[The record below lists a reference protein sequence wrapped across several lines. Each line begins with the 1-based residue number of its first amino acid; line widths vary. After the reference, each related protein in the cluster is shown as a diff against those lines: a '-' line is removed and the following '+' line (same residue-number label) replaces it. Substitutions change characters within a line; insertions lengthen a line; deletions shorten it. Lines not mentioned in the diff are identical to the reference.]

1 MSVERKNQIVAAGDI
16 VKARDS
22 LLLGIIAQT
31 VTPEI
36 ANLVDKKF
44 IRIFKETGERAPLI
58 MDLLDKVIGYYVP
71 GATIQR
77 GRSMLSICLPPVV
90 AETARTAAIMLDAT
104 ADSPDTEDLY
114 NKSKELIGLLLRLNY
129 RPTREEHKGWREDS
143 ITSLVNGVPV
153 VNHGAQVINYPASR
167 AISVPNMNADATADR
182 GNVTSRLLHAGH
194 FISAVA
200 GDPVLQGP
208 NTFYRG
214 FRVTS
219 EVYNGTRSEFQDTDH
234 PCLWAPL
241 LDLGTRGLA
250 SEVAW
255 IYVLDIL
262 KEIVEYSRTIN
273 ATMKVLN
280 IANPESEMSKF
291 LRTSTAKAYLVQ
303 GMMVRVQ
310 LAMAKAWSNNNGYGA
325 HRDHLRGGA
334 RYVDS
339 YTSPAGSVSI
349 IALPRLAFQALN
361 RAGLSGRVLHILE
374 ENGVPL
380 TKLLSP
386 ENLLKMTT
394 KLSKTI
400 TQAEILNQPKGTLES
415 STFSSMMDYVTE
427 SKELFTIFL
436 GEAGFNKLCQI
447 TQQPIIVARPEV
459 IRPFTLTQ
467 VNADTETDDNAETDD
482 DADDD
487 DWETDDDA
495 DDDDGETEI
504 DEGTNGDGDG
514 EGGNEAEEAP
524 VRAEI
529 NLDEIEVT
537 RAEPVQAPAG
547 ESEDIAAIVAQLRAE
562 GAL

>member
-44 IRIFKETGERAPLI
+44 VRIFKETGERAPLI

-114 NKSKELIGLLLRLNY
+114 NKSKELLGLLLRLNY
-129 RPTREEHKGWREDS
+129 RPTREEHKGFREGS
-143 ITSLVNGVPV
+143 ITSLVNGVTPV
-153 VNHGAQVINYPASR
+153 INNGAQVISYPASR
-167 AISVPNMNADATADR
+167 DISVPNMNADATADR
-182 GNVTSRLLHAGH
+182 DNVTTRLLHAGH

-200 GDPVLQGP
+200 GDPVLQGL

-214 FRVTS
+214 FSVTS

-310 LAMAKAWSNNNGYGA
+310 LAMVKAWSNNNGYGA

-339 YTSPAGSVSI
+339 YTSPAGSVSVT
-349 IALPRLAFQALN
+349 ALPRLAFQALN
-361 RAGLSGRVLHILE
+361 RAGLSSRLLRILE

-394 KLSKTI
+394 KLSKTVTEAGI
-400 TQAEILNQPKGTLES
+400 SNQPRRTVES
-415 STFSSMMDYVTE
+415 STYSSMMDYVTE

-447 TQQPIIVARPEV
+447 TPHPGIVARQES

-467 VNADTETDDNAETDD
+467 VNADTETDD
-482 DADDD
+482 
-487 DWETDDDA
+487 DA
-495 DDDDGETEI
+495 DDDDGETDI
-504 DEGTNGDGDG
+504 AEGTNGDGDG

-562 GAL
+562 GAI

>member
-44 IRIFKETGERAPLI
+44 VRIFKETGERAPLI

-114 NKSKELIGLLLRLNY
+114 NKSKELLGLLLRLDY
-129 RPTREEHKGWREDS
+129 GPTREEHKGWREDS
-143 ITSLVNGVPV
+143 ITSLVNGVTPV
-153 VNHGAQVINYPASR
+153 ANHGAQVISYPASR
-167 AISVPNMNADATADR
+167 AISVPIMNADATADR
-182 GNVTSRLLHAGH
+182 GNVISRLLHAGH

-200 GDPVLQGP
+200 GDPVLHGP

-219 EVYNGTRSEFQDTDH
+219 EAYNGTRSEFQDTDH

-310 LAMAKAWSNNNGYGA
+310 LAMGKAWSNNNGYGS

-339 YTSPAGSVSI
+339 YTSPAGSVSVA
-349 IALPRLAFQALN
+349 ALPRLAFQALN
-361 RAGLSGRVLHILE
+361 RAGLSSRLLRILE

-394 KLSKTI
+394 KLSKTVTEAGI
-400 TQAEILNQPKGTLES
+400 SNQARRTVES
-415 STFSSMMDYVTE
+415 STFSSMMDYITDSE
-427 SKELFTIFL
+427 ELFTIFL

-447 TQQPIIVARPEV
+447 TQQPILVARQEL

-467 VNADTETDDNAETDD
+467 VNADTETDD
-482 DADDD
+482 DAG
-487 DWETDDDA
+487 
-495 DDDDGETEI
+495 DDDGETEI

-547 ESEDIAAIVAQLRAE
+547 ESEDIADIVAQLRAE

>member
-44 IRIFKETGERAPLI
+44 VRIFKETGERAPLI

-114 NKSKELIGLLLRLNY
+114 NKSKELLGLLLRLNY
-129 RPTREEHKGWREDS
+129 RPTREEHKGFREGS
-143 ITSLVNGVPV
+143 ITSLVNGVTPV
-153 VNHGAQVINYPASR
+153 INNGAQVISYPASR
-167 AISVPNMNADATADR
+167 DISVPNMNADATADR
-182 GNVTSRLLHAGH
+182 DNVTTRLLHAGH

-200 GDPVLQGP
+200 GDPVLQGL

-214 FRVTS
+214 FSVTS

-310 LAMAKAWSNNNGYGA
+310 LAMVKAWSNNNGYGA

-339 YTSPAGSVSI
+339 YTSPAGSVSVT
-349 IALPRLAFQALN
+349 ALPRLAFQALN
-361 RAGLSGRVLHILE
+361 RAGLSSRLLRILE

-394 KLSKTI
+394 KLSKTVTEAGI
-400 TQAEILNQPKGTLES
+400 SNQPRRTVES
-415 STFSSMMDYVTE
+415 STYSSMMDYVTE

-447 TQQPIIVARPEV
+447 TPHPGIVARQES

-467 VNADTETDDNAETDD
+467 VNADTETDD

-487 DWETDDDA
+487 DV
-495 DDDDGETEI
+495 ETEI
-504 DEGTNGDGDG
+504 DDGTNGDDDG

-562 GAL
+562 GAI

>member
-44 IRIFKETGERAPLI
+44 VRIFKETGERAPLI

-114 NKSKELIGLLLRLNY
+114 NKSKELLGLLLRLNY

-143 ITSLVNGVPV
+143 ITSLVNGVIPG
-153 VNHGAQVINYPASR
+153 VNHGAQGINYPASR

-182 GNVTSRLLHAGH
+182 GNVTSRLLHTGH

-208 NTFYRG
+208 STFYRG

-310 LAMAKAWSNNNGYGA
+310 LAMVKAWSNNNGYGA

-339 YTSPAGSVSI
+339 YTSPAGSVSVT
-349 IALPRLAFQALN
+349 ALPRLAFQALN
-361 RAGLSGRVLHILE
+361 RAGLSGRVLRILE

-400 TQAEILNQPKGTLES
+400 TQTQILNQPKRTLEC
-415 STFSSMMDYVTE
+415 STFSSMMDYITE

-467 VNADTETDDNAETDD
+467 VNADTETDDDAET
-482 DADDD
+482 
-487 DWETDDDA
+487 
-495 DDDDGETEI
+495 DDGETEI
-504 DEGTNGDGDG
+504 DDGTNGDDDG

>member
-44 IRIFKETGERAPLI
+44 VRIFKETGERAPLI

-114 NKSKELIGLLLRLNY
+114 NKSKELLGLLLRLNY
-129 RPTREEHKGWREDS
+129 RPTREEHKGFREGL
-143 ITSLVNGVPV
+143 ITSLVNGVTPV
-153 VNHGAQVINYPASR
+153 LNHGAQVINYPASR
-167 AISVPNMNADATADR
+167 AISVPTMNADATADR
-182 GNVTSRLLHAGH
+182 DNVTSRLLHAGH

-200 GDPVLQGP
+200 GDPVLQGLH
-208 NTFYRG
+208 TFYRG
-214 FRVTS
+214 FSVTS

-310 LAMAKAWSNNNGYGA
+310 LAMVKAWSNNNGYGA

-339 YTSPAGSVSI
+339 YKSPAGSVSVT
-349 IALPRLAFQALN
+349 ALPRLAFQALN
-361 RAGLSGRVLHILE
+361 RAGLSSRLLRILE

-394 KLSKTI
+394 KLSKTVTEAGI
-400 TQAEILNQPKGTLES
+400 SNQPRRTVES
-415 STFSSMMDYVTE
+415 STYSSMMDYVTE

-447 TQQPIIVARPEV
+447 TPHPGLVARQES

-467 VNADTETDDNAETDD
+467 VNADTETDD
-482 DADDD
+482 
-487 DWETDDDA
+487 DA

-504 DEGTNGDGDG
+504 AEGTNGDGDG
-514 EGGNEAEEAP
+514 EGGNEVEEAP

-537 RAEPVQAPAG
+537 RVEPVQAPAG

-562 GAL
+562 GVI

>member
-1 MSVERKNQIVAAGDI
+1 MSIERKNQIVAAGDI

-44 IRIFKETGERAPLI
+44 VRIFKETGERAPLI
-58 MDLLDKVIGYYVP
+58 MDLLGKVIGYYVP
-71 GATIQR
+71 GATIQS

-114 NKSKELIGLLLRLNY
+114 NKSKELLGLLLRLNY
-129 RPTREEHKGWREDS
+129 RPTREEHKGRREDS
-143 ITSLVNGVPV
+143 ITSLVNGGTPV
-153 VNHGAQVINYPASR
+153 VNQGAQVISYPASR
-167 AISVPNMNADATADR
+167 AISIPNMNADATADR
-182 GNVTSRLLHAGH
+182 GNVTSRLLPVGH

-310 LAMAKAWSNNNGYGA
+310 LAMVKAWSNNNGYGS

-339 YTSPAGSVSI
+339 YTSPAGSVSVT
-349 IALPRLAFQALN
+349 ALPRLAFQALN
-361 RAGLSGRVLHILE
+361 RAGLSSRLLRILE

-394 KLSKTI
+394 KLSKTVTEAGI
-400 TQAEILNQPKGTLES
+400 SNQPRRTVES
-415 STFSSMMDYVTE
+415 STFSSMMGYITE
-427 SKELFTIFL
+427 SEELFTIFL

-447 TQQPIIVARPEV
+447 TQQPILVARQEV
-459 IRPFTLTQ
+459 ISPFTLTQ
-467 VNADTETDDNAETDD
+467 VNADT
-482 DADDD
+482 
-487 DWETDDDA
+487 ETDDDA